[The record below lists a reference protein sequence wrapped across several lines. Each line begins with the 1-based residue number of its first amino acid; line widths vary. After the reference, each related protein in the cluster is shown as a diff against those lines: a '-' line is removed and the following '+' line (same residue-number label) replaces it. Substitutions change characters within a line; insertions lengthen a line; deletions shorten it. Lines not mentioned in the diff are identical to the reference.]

1 MIPRPPSST
10 RTDPLFPCT
19 ALFRSWRSDLGLPGD
34 DGLTLLVH
42 AAAVEDEDAALGLLF
57 RHRDGCGDHVI
68 DANRADE
75 AQRLAE
81 IDRPRPGQLGP
92 EHRGDETAAPHA
104 MGDDPLKA
112 IRLRKVVIEMRRVHV
127 RSHERS
133 VVIECVSTCGSRWL
147 RSLEKKK
154 HSTTKH

>member
-57 RHRDGCGDHVI
+57 RHRDGCGDHVT

-92 EHRGDETAAPHA
+92 EHRGDEA
-104 MGDDPLKA
+104 D
-112 IRLRKVVIEMRRVHV
+112 RKSTPSELQSLMRTSYAVF
-127 RSHERS
+127 
-133 VVIECVSTCGSRWL
+133 CL
-147 RSLEKKK
+147 NKK
-154 HSTTKH
+154 